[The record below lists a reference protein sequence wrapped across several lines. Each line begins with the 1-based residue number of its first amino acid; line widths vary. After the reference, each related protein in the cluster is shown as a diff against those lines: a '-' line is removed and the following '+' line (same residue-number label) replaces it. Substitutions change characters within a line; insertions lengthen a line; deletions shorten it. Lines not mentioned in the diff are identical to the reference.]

1 MLVKQETYYYDLF
14 GTQNKA
20 ADVGLQSNF
29 DRAINGMKVR
39 PFSSSSG
46 LTGESGSGIRLP

>member
-1 MLVKQETYYYDLF
+1 MLVKQETYYDDLF

-29 DRAINGMKVR
+29 DSAINGMKVR